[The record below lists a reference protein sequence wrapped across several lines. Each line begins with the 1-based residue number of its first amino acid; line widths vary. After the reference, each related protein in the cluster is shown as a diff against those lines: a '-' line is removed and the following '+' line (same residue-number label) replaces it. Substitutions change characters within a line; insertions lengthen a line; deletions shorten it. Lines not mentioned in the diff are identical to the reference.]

1 MPTNSRHQEALVLRN
16 QGLSYGQIATRLGYG
31 PYPSA
36 ARYAVMSA
44 LKDNNSVNTTGD
56 RSFGV
61 EIEFFGI
68 TREMAEMALQ
78 SVSLPVVIAGRRDA
92 NATEWKITT
101 DGSVSSTNTGCGSG
115 LELVSPIRTGKKGSK
130 ELKLAIDALKSA
142 GARVNVTCGIHVHLD
157 MRRESNKMV
166 AEFAGIY
173 FGIQTQL
180 EWLVSKSRRGGRNNY
195 CSPMRRSS
203 LTHIQ
208 DTLFVGDTRNEFNLS
223 RYNHF
228 NIMSILKHGTVELRM
243 MNGSVNSKKVTA
255 WVQLQQAL
263 ANWAKSNMEVDSA
276 VLSNVDE
283 LGQLTIEQVLDK
295 AVQYGLPTATRSFL
309 LKRAHA
315 NMRASGYLFNSV
327 AA

>member
-44 LKDNNSVNTTGD
+44 IKDNTSVNTTGD

-92 NATEWKITT
+92 NINEWKITT

-115 LELVSPIRTGKKGSK
+115 LELVSPILTGKKGYK
-130 ELKLAIDALKSA
+130 ELKVAIDALKSA

-157 MRRESNKMV
+157 MRTESNKMV

-203 LTHIQ
+203 LSQIQ
-208 DTLFVGDTRNEFNLS
+208 DTLFVGDTRSEFNLS

-263 ANWAKSNMEVDSA
+263 ANWAKSNMELDSA

-295 AVQYGLPTATRSFL
+295 AVQFGLPTATRSFL

-315 NMRASGYLFNSV
+315 NMRASGYRFSSI

>member
-1 MPTNSRHQEALVLRN
+1 
-16 QGLSYGQIATRLGYG
+16 
-31 PYPSA
+31 
-36 ARYAVMSA
+36 MSA
-44 LKDNNSVNTTGD
+44 IKDNNSVNTTGD

-92 NATEWKITT
+92 NVNEWKITT

-115 LELVSPIRTGKKGSK
+115 LELVSPILTGKKGYK
-130 ELKLAIDALKSA
+130 ELKVAIDALKSA

-157 MRRESNKMV
+157 MRSESNKMI

-203 LTHIQ
+203 LSQIQ
-208 DTLFVGDTRNEFNLS
+208 DTLFVGDTRSEFNLS

-263 ANWAKSNMEVDSA
+263 ANWAKSNMELDSA

-295 AVQYGLPTATRSFL
+295 AVQFGLPTATRSFL

-315 NMRASGYLFNSV
+315 NMRASGYRFNSI